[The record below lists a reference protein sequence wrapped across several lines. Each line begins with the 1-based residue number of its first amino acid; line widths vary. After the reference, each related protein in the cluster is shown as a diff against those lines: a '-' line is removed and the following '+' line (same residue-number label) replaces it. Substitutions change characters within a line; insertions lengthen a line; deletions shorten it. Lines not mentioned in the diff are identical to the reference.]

1 MQAFIGLK
9 DRESTQ
15 KYDSHKHNQRA
26 QNHRD
31 PGLPLDPGCGAE
43 LGEDNREK
51 HENSGESRDKQ
62 ATPASNRQVALRRV
76 TAYSFGV

>member
-9 DRESTQ
+9 DREPAQ

-31 PGLPLDPGCGAE
+31 PGLPLEPGCGTE

-62 ATPASNRQVALRRV
+62 GNS
-76 TAYSFGV
+76 GE